1 MYFLGKYMYFKYNTS
16 ISSHWNTSYIINYGV
31 GIFIHTTWHSQNLI
45 EIYYSLNQLNNTRF
59 ILLNQGLIIRGVTF
73 YPPYKSFVLETC
85 YLKWVSIKLC
95 ISLAYHKIFLWCSI
109 FLNHSPQ
116 NSLFLD
122 QFYTM
127 SLRSKLILTHL
138 IFLSFPYPSVPYHWQ
153 LILRAHTPSRAHPHY
168 GMWVP

>member
-1 MYFLGKYMYFKYNTS
+1 MFFIISIIQEYSIKSGFK
-16 ISSHWNTSYIINYGV
+16 IW
-31 GIFIHTTWHSQNLI
+31 
-45 EIYYSLNQLNNTRF
+45 
-59 ILLNQGLIIRGVTF
+59 GVTF

-85 YLKWVSIKLC
+85 YLKWVSIKLLHFSC
-95 ISLAYHKIFLWCSI
+95 ISQNLSLMQY

-116 NSLFLD
+116 DSLFLD

-138 IFLSFPYPSVPYHWQ
+138 IFLSFPYSSVPYHWQ
-153 LILRAHTPSRAHPHY
+153 LILRAHTPSRAHPNY